1 MLIGISLKKI
11 SPSNLLPV
19 YTRLPINFTH
29 GDGVWLF
36 DAQSNRYLDL
46 ISCMAVSPLGHNN
59 KLITSTICQ
68 QSNKIIHSS
77 NMVTIPEQERL
88 ANLLVTCYQQP
99 AKVFFNNS
107 GNEAVETAIKLARL
121 YGHSKNISRAKIIVM
136 EKAFHGRSI
145 ATLSAS
151 DNINIQ
157 QGFAP
162 LLDCFIRVPFNDIS
176 AIEQVAN
183 NTQDPQNIVAILL
196 EPIQGEGGI
205 VIPDPDYLNNIT
217 TICAKNNW
225 LLMVDEIQSGLAR
238 TGKFF
243 CYQHA
248 NITPD
253 VVMLAKGLA
262 NGIPIGACI
271 IKDSLA
277 ELFKPRSH
285 GSTFGGNQLACSTA
299 IACLTQLTDVN
310 LQQQIVING
319 EYFLTNLQKYLHNN
333 AVVAQIRGKGLMIG
347 IELKIPCV
355 DLIAKALEHGLYINV
370 TRQNTIRLLP
380 PLIIE
385 KPHIDFAVERLVTI
399 IEQLGN

>member
-1 MLIGISLKKI
+1 MKKI
-11 SPSNLLPV
+11 SQSNLLPV
-19 YTRLPINFTH
+19 YKRLPIHFTH

-59 KLITSTICQ
+59 KIITSVICQ
-68 QSNKIIHSS
+68 QANKLIHSS

-88 ANLLVTCYQQP
+88 ANLLIECYKQP
-99 AKVFFNNS
+99 GKVFFNNS

-121 YGHSKNISRAKIIVM
+121 YGHSKNISNAKIIVM

-157 QGFAP
+157 QGFEP
-162 LLDCFIRVPFNDIS
+162 LLDCFIKVPFNDIT
-176 AIEQVAN
+176 AIEQITN

-205 VIPDPDYLNNIT
+205 IIPDPNYLNYIKK
-217 TICAKNNW
+217 ICIKNNW
-225 LLMVDEIQSGLAR
+225 LLMVDEIQSGLSR

-243 CYQHA
+243 CYQHS
-248 NITPD
+248 NVIPD

-271 IKDSLA
+271 IKSSLA
-277 ELFKPRSH
+277 ELFKPGSH
-285 GSTFGGNQLACSTA
+285 GSTFGGNQLACSAA
-299 IACLTQLTDVN
+299 IACLTQLTDPN
-310 LQQQIVING
+310 LHQQIAING
-319 EYFLTNLQKYLHNN
+319 EYFLANLKKYLHNN
-333 AVVAQIRGKGLMIG
+333 SVVAQIRGKGLMIG
-347 IELKIPCV
+347 IELKIPCI
-355 DLIAKALEHGLYINV
+355 DLISKALAHGLYINV
-370 TRQNTIRLLP
+370 TRQKVIRLLP

-385 KPHIDFAVERLVTI
+385 QSQIDFAVEQLVKI
-399 IEQLGN
+399 IEQQYKN

>member
-11 SPSNLLPV
+11 SQSNLLPV
-19 YTRLPINFTH
+19 YQRLPISFTH
-29 GDGVWLF
+29 GDGVWLC

-46 ISCMAVSPLGHNN
+46 ISCMAVAPLGHNN
-59 KLITSTICQ
+59 KIITSTIQ
-68 QSNKIIHSS
+68 HQANKLIHSS
-77 NMVTIPEQERL
+77 NTVTIPEQEKL
-88 ANLLVTCYQQP
+88 ADLLVECYQQP

-121 YGHSKNISRAKIIVM
+121 YGHSKTINHAKIIVM
-136 EKAFHGRSI
+136 ERAFHGRSI

-157 QGFAP
+157 QGFEP
-162 LLDCFIRVPFNDIS
+162 LLDCFIRVPFNDIT
-176 AIEQVAN
+176 AIEQLAN
-183 NTQDPQNIVAILL
+183 NTQDYQNIVAVLL

-205 VIPDPDYLNNIT
+205 VIPDHDYLHNIKK
-217 TICAKNNW
+217 ICVKNNW
-225 LLMVDEIQSGLAR
+225 LLMIDEIQSGLAR

-271 IKDSLA
+271 IKNSLA
-277 ELFKPRSH
+277 ELFQPRSH
-285 GSTFGGNQLACSTA
+285 GSTFGGNQLACSSA
-299 IACLTQLTDVN
+299 ISCLTQLINPN
-310 LQQQIVING
+310 LQHRISVNG
-319 EYFLTNLQKYLHNN
+319 KYFLDKLKKYLNNN
-333 AVVAQIRGKGLMIG
+333 ALVSDIRGKGLMIG
-347 IELKIPCV
+347 IELKRPCV
-355 DLIAKALEHGLYINV
+355 DLIAKALEQGLYINV
-370 TRQNTIRLLP
+370 TRQKIIRLLP

-385 KPHIDFAVERLVTI
+385 QAEIDFAVENLVKI
-399 IEQLGN
+399 IEQFG